1 MKQNVK
7 QINKAEYIGIY
18 NKIPIMKKRECI
30 IYLGLTQPSNL
41 TNRKSISIDMYNK
54 LLMFVSHHD
63 YVSKNTIK
71 EYLPFDPFEVQPHLA
86 AIIALINSMDY
97 KFLTDIQRTKL
108 INYHQQK
115 QQELNESNKILN
127 REYNNNN

>member
-1 MKQNVK
+1 
-7 QINKAEYIGIY
+7 
-18 NKIPIMKKRECI
+18 MKKRECI

-41 TNRKSISIDMYNK
+41 TNRKSISVDMYNK

-63 YVSKNTIK
+63 YVSKSTIK
-71 EYLPFDPFEVQPHLA
+71 EYLPFDPFDVQPHLSG
-86 AIIALINSMDY
+86 IIGLINSIDY

-115 QQELNESNKILN
+115 QQELHESNEISNKVMNI
-127 REYNNNN
+127 

>member
-41 TNRKSISIDMYNK
+41 TNRKSINK
-54 LLMFVSHHD
+54 LLMFVSHYD
-63 YVSKNTIK
+63 YNSNNTIK
-71 EYLPFDPFEVQPHLA
+71 EYLPFDPFDVQPHLSG
-86 AIIALINSMDY
+86 IIGLINSIDY
-97 KFLTDIQRTKL
+97 KFLTDVQRTKL

-115 QQELNESNKILN
+115 QQELNYSNEISNKVMNI
-127 REYNNNN
+127 